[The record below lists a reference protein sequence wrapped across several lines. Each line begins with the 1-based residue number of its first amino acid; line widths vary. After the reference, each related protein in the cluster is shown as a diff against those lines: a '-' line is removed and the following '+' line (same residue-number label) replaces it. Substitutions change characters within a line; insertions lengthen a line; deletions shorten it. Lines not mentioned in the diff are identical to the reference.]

1 MNIKLKKMKNKF
13 YALIIALFLYSI
25 GSYAQ
30 DVKKNDSIRINQY
43 GREVKWLSLNG
54 EAQDGILNF
63 TSDDK
68 SYSLWFDN
76 RIQFDGGIFS
86 NDALNPIGN
95 GATIRRARFAI
106 KAIIWN
112 NWYGELDLDFSGSAV
127 ELKDAYV
134 KYTFDSGDLNIKA
147 GHFRESFGLET
158 NTTSRYVTFIERS
171 LSSKLDPSRHLGIQ
185 ANHWKD
191 KYILSGGAHFNT
203 VGELEEVTLSQDA
216 NKDFGLDEGY
226 AFTGRVVYRPIIDN
240 DKVLHLGVAAT
251 YRTPQTTAE
260 VPNSFRY
267 STRSYSSINR
277 KKYIDTDDILN
288 VDNTN
293 MFDFELAGAY
303 KGLMFQSEY
312 KIVNV
317 NRMDDLSS
325 VNIDGFYAQAG
336 YLLFGGKYNY
346 NKAEGEFTRIS
357 RGKKYGDLELAFRYD
372 YVDANDFDA
381 EVYGGSAEGY
391 TFGLN
396 YHFNPNVK
404 FMVNYVYTN
413 NDRYA
418 NGKGK
423 LYIGHD
429 LNGDLTKDP
438 ADVIET
444 NGNGGDDFGMLTMR
458 LEMDF

>member
-1 MNIKLKKMKNKF
+1 MKNKF

>member
-1 MNIKLKKMKNKF
+1 MKNKF

-76 RIQFDGGIFS
+76 RVQFDGGFFS
-86 NDALNPIGN
+86 NDALNAIGN
-95 GATIRRARFAI
+95 GAKIRRARFAV
-106 KAIIWN
+106 KTIIWD
-112 NWYGELDLDFSGSAV
+112 NWYAELDLDFSDSEL
-127 ELKDAYV
+127 ELKDAYI
-134 KYTFDSGDLNIKA
+134 KYTFDTGDFNIKA
-147 GHFRESFGLET
+147 GHFRESFGMET
-158 NTTSRYVTFIERS
+158 TTTSRYVTFMERS
-171 LSSKLDPSRHLGIQ
+171 LASKLDPSRHLGIQ
-185 ANHWKD
+185 ANYWKD
-191 KYILSGGAHFNT
+191 KYLVSGGVHFNT
-203 VGELEEVTLSQDA
+203 VGGAEEVELSQDA
-216 NKDFGLDEGY
+216 NKDDGQDEGY
-226 AFTGRVVYRPIIDN
+226 SFTGRVVYRPIMDK
-240 DKVLHLGVAAT
+240 DKVLHFGVAGS
-251 YRTPQTTAE
+251 YRTPKTTAE
-260 VPNSFRY
+260 IPNSFRY

-312 KIVNV
+312 KMVNV
-317 NRMDDLSS
+317 NRMDNLST

-357 RGKKYGDLELAFRYD
+357 RGKEYGDLELAFRYD

-423 LYIGHD
+423 LYIGYD

-438 ADVIET
+438 AEAIET
-444 NGNGGDDFGMLTMR
+444 KGNGGDDFGMLTMR